1 MKASPISMLI
11 FRVVIFVAL
20 FLLAS
25 LAQAHKPSDSYLTI
39 HGDKPQLQGQWDI
52 ALRDLDYALGLDGNL
67 DGNVEWGE
75 VKAKHAEI
83 VAYAFTHLKLAA
95 DGAPC
100 PSKVID
106 HKIDNH
112 SDGTYAVIF
121 FTADCPKAPEFL
133 EIDYSLF
140 FDLDKEHKGLLN
152 LQSDGK
158 ARSAIFSDSE
168 RKQKFQLSKPSKWR
182 QFVDYL
188 IEGIGHIWAGIDHIL
203 FLLSLLLPAVLV
215 WRAGTWQP
223 AASFRG
229 AFIEVLKVVTAFTI
243 AHSITLTLAAL
254 AIVKI
259 PVWIA
264 ESAIAA
270 SVIVAALNN
279 VVPIFHGRRWVVA
292 FLFGLIHGF
301 GFANVL
307 TELGLPQSTLLLAL
321 VGFNLGVEVGQ
332 VVIVAIFLP
341 IAFLLRDTWAYRR
354 LILVAGSLLITGI
367 AAAWL
372 VERVFG
378 LKFMPF

>member
-1 MKASPISMLI
+1 MLI
-11 FRVVIFVAL
+11 RSITVFLGLMFFAVAVH
-20 FLLAS
+20 
-25 LAQAHKPSDSYLTI
+25 AHKPSDSYLTI

-95 DGAPC
+95 DGAVC
-100 PSKVID
+100 PTKVTD

-112 SDGTYAVIF
+112 SDGTYAVIY

-158 ARSAIFSDSE
+158 ARSAIFSDSD
-168 RKQKFQLSKPSKWR
+168 RKQKFQLATTSKWK

-188 IEGIGHIWAGIDHIL
+188 IEGIWHIWKGFDHIL

-215 WRAGTWQP
+215 WSAERWKP
-223 AASFRG
+223 AASFKG
-229 AFIEVLKVVTAFTI
+229 AFIEVLKVVTAFTV
-243 AHSITLTLAAL
+243 AHSITLSLAAL
-254 AIVKI
+254 HIVNI
-259 PVWIA
+259 PTWIA

-279 VVPIFHGRRWVVA
+279 VFPIFHGRRWMVA
-292 FLFGLIHGF
+292 FAFGLIHGF

-307 TELGLPQSTLLLAL
+307 AELGLPQNTLLIAL

-332 VVIVAIFLP
+332 VAIVAVFLP
-341 IAFLLRDTWAYRR
+341 IAFLLRDTWAYRK
-354 LILVAGSLLITGI
+354 LVLVAGSLLIAMI

-372 VERVFG
+372 VERVFDM
-378 LKFMPF
+378 KFMPF

>member
-1 MKASPISMLI
+1 MLI
-11 FRVVIFVAL
+11 NRIAAL
-20 FLLAS
+20 FLLACFT
-25 LAQAHKPSDSYLTI
+25 LAAHAHKPSDSYLTI
-39 HGDKPQLQGQWDI
+39 RADAPQLQGQWDI

-75 VKAKHAEI
+75 VKAKHPEI

-95 DGAPC
+95 DGNAC
-100 PSKVID
+100 PIKVTD
-106 HKIDNH
+106 HKVDNH

-121 FTADCPKAPEFL
+121 FTADCPKLPEFM

-152 LQSDGK
+152 LQSEGK
-158 ARSAIFSDSE
+158 ARSAIFSDTE
-168 RKQKFQLSKPSKWR
+168 RKQTFQLSKPSKWK

-188 IEGIGHIWAGIDHIL
+188 IEGIWHIWIGLDHIL

-215 WRAGTWQP
+215 WVNNKWQAAG
-223 AASFRG
+223 SFKA
-229 AFIEVLKVVTAFTI
+229 AFIEVLKVVTAFTV
-243 AHSITLTLAAL
+243 AHSITLSLAAL
-254 AIVKI
+254 QIVNV
-259 PVWIA
+259 PTWIA

-279 VVPIFHGRRWVVA
+279 VFPIFHGRRWIVA

-307 TELGLPQSTLLLAL
+307 TELGLPQSTLLIAL
-321 VGFNLGVEVGQ
+321 VGFNLGVEAGQ
-332 VVIVAIFLP
+332 VAIVAVFLP
-341 IAFLLRDTWAYRR
+341 IAYALRDSFFYKKVV
-354 LILVAGSLLITGI
+354 LVAGSLLI
-367 AAAWL
+367 AAVATAWL

-378 LKFMPF
+378 LKFMPI

>member
-1 MKASPISMLI
+1 MLRLI
-11 FRVVIFVAL
+11 LVTYL
-20 FLLAS
+20 SLLA
-25 LAQAHKPSDSYLTI
+25 ATAFAHKPSDSYLTI
-39 HGDKPQLQGQWDI
+39 KADAPQLQGQWDI
-52 ALRDLDYALGLDGNL
+52 ALRDLDFAIGLDANL

-75 VKAKHAEI
+75 VKAKHPEI

-95 DGAPC
+95 DGSPC
-100 PSKVID
+100 PIKVMD

-121 FTADCPKAPEFL
+121 FAADCPKTPLSL
-133 EIDYSLF
+133 EIDYTLF

-158 ARSAIFSDSE
+158 ARSAIFSDSD
-168 RKQKFQLSKPSKWR
+168 RKQSFQLSKPSKWK

-188 IEGIGHIWAGIDHIL
+188 VEGIWHIWIGLDHIL

-215 WRAGTWQP
+215 WTADKWL
-223 AASFRG
+223 AASRFG
-229 AFIEVLKVVTAFTI
+229 VAFLEVLKVVTAFTV
-243 AHSITLTLAAL
+243 AHSITLSLAAL
-254 AIVKI
+254 GIVQL
-259 PVWIA
+259 PTWIA

-270 SVIVAALNN
+270 SVVVAALNN

-307 TELGLPQSTLLLAL
+307 TELGLPESTLLIAL
-321 VGFNLGVEVGQ
+321 VGFNLGVEIGQ
-332 VVIVAIFLP
+332 VAIVAVFLP
-341 IAFLLRDTWAYRR
+341 LAFALRETWVYQR
-354 LILVAGSLLITGI
+354 LVLVAGSLLIAVV

-378 LKFMPF
+378 LKFMPI

>member
-1 MKASPISMLI
+1 MLI
-11 FRVVIFVAL
+11 NRIAAL
-20 FLLAS
+20 FLLACFT
-25 LAQAHKPSDSYLTI
+25 LAAHAHKPSDSYLTI
-39 HGDKPQLQGQWDI
+39 RADAPQLQGQWDI

-75 VKAKHAEI
+75 VKAKHPEI

-95 DGAPC
+95 DGNAC
-100 PSKVID
+100 PIKVTD
-106 HKIDNH
+106 HKVDNH

-121 FTADCPKAPEFL
+121 FTAECPKLPEFM

-152 LQSDGK
+152 LQSEGK
-158 ARSAIFSDSE
+158 ARSAIFSDTE
-168 RKQKFQLSKPSKWR
+168 RKQTFQLSKPSKWK

-188 IEGIGHIWAGIDHIL
+188 IEGIWHIWIGLDHIL

-215 WRAGTWQP
+215 WVNNKWQAAG
-223 AASFRG
+223 SFKA
-229 AFIEVLKVVTAFTI
+229 AFIEVLKVVTAFTV
-243 AHSITLTLAAL
+243 AHSITLSLAAL
-254 AIVKI
+254 QIVNV
-259 PVWIA
+259 PTWIA

-279 VVPIFHGRRWVVA
+279 VFPIFHGRRWIVA

-307 TELGLPQSTLLLAL
+307 TELGLPQSTLLIAL
-321 VGFNLGVEVGQ
+321 VGFNLGVEAGQ
-332 VVIVAIFLP
+332 VAIVAVFLP
-341 IAFLLRDTWAYRR
+341 IAYALRDSFFYKKVV
-354 LILVAGSLLITGI
+354 LVAGSLLI
-367 AAAWL
+367 AAVATAWL

-378 LKFMPF
+378 LKFMPI

>member
-1 MKASPISMLI
+1 MLI
-11 FRVVIFVAL
+11 SRFIIFFVL
-20 FLLAS
+20 VLLAS

-39 HGDKPQLQGQWDI
+39 HGDKPELQGQWDI

-75 VKAKHAEI
+75 VKVKHAEI

-121 FTADCPKAPEFL
+121 FTADCPKLPEFL

-168 RKQKFQLSKPSKWR
+168 RKQTFQLAKPSKWK

-188 IEGIGHIWAGIDHIL
+188 IEGIWHIWIGIDHIL

-215 WRAGTWQP
+215 WAVDRWKS
-223 AASFRG
+223 AASFKA
-229 AFIEVLKVVTAFTI
+229 AFIEVLKVVTAFTV
-243 AHSITLTLAAL
+243 AHSITLSLAAL
-254 AIVKI
+254 QIVNI
-259 PVWIA
+259 PSWIA

-279 VVPIFHGRRWVVA
+279 VFPIFHGRRWIVA
-292 FLFGLIHGF
+292 FGFGLIHGF

-307 TELGLPQSTLLLAL
+307 TELGLPQSALLIAL
-321 VGFNLGVEVGQ
+321 VGFNLGVEAGQ
-332 VVIVAIFLP
+332 IAIVAVFLP
-341 IAFLLRDTWAYRR
+341 IAFALRDTWFYRK
-354 LILVAGSLLITGI
+354 LVLVAASLLIALI

-372 VERVFG
+372 VERVFD

>member
-1 MKASPISMLI
+1 MLI
-11 FRVVIFVAL
+11 NRIAAL
-20 FLLAS
+20 FLLACFT
-25 LAQAHKPSDSYLTI
+25 LAAHAHKPSDSYLTI
-39 HGDKPQLQGQWDI
+39 RADAPQLQGQWDI

-75 VKAKHAEI
+75 VKAKHPEI

-95 DGAPC
+95 DGNAC
-100 PSKVID
+100 PIKVTD
-106 HKIDNH
+106 HKVDNH

-121 FTADCPKAPEFL
+121 FTAECPKLPEFM

-152 LQSDGK
+152 LQSEGK
-158 ARSAIFSDSE
+158 ARSAIFSDTE
-168 RKQKFQLSKPSKWR
+168 RKQTFQLSKPSKWK

-188 IEGIGHIWAGIDHIL
+188 IEGIWHIWIGLDHIL

-215 WRAGTWQP
+215 WVNNKWQAAG
-223 AASFRG
+223 SFKA
-229 AFIEVLKVVTAFTI
+229 AFIEVLKVVTAFTV
-243 AHSITLTLAAL
+243 AHSITLSLAAL
-254 AIVKI
+254 QIVNV
-259 PVWIA
+259 PTWIA

-279 VVPIFHGRRWVVA
+279 VFPIFHGRRWIVA

-307 TELGLPQSTLLLAL
+307 TELGLPQSTLLIAL
-321 VGFNLGVEVGQ
+321 VGFNLGVEAGQ
-332 VVIVAIFLP
+332 VAIVAVFLP
-341 IAFLLRDTWAYRR
+341 IAYALRDSFFYKKVV
-354 LILVAGSLLITGI
+354 LVAGSLLI
-367 AAAWL
+367 AAVATAWL

-378 LKFMPF
+378 LKFLPI

>member
-1 MKASPISMLI
+1 MLI
-11 FRVVIFVAL
+11 HRIAAVLLLSLFSLVAH
-20 FLLAS
+20 
-25 LAQAHKPSDSYLTI
+25 AHKPSDSYLTI
-39 HGDKPQLQGQWDI
+39 HGDTPQLQGQWDI

-83 VAYAFTHLKLAA
+83 VAYAFSHLKLAA
-95 DGAPC
+95 DGSAC
-100 PSKVID
+100 PTKVTD

-112 SDGTYAVIF
+112 SDGSYAVIF
-121 FTADCPKAPEFL
+121 FTAECAKLPEIL
-133 EIDYSLF
+133 EIDYTLF

-168 RKQKFQLSKPSKWR
+168 RKQQFQLSKPSKWK

-188 IEGIGHIWAGIDHIL
+188 IEGIWHIWIGLDHIL

-215 WRAGTWQP
+215 WASDKWQ
-223 AASFRG
+223 AADSFKA
-229 AFIEVLKVVTAFTI
+229 AFIEVLKVVTAFTL
-243 AHSITLTLAAL
+243 AHSITLSLAAL
-254 AIVKI
+254 QIVNI
-259 PVWIA
+259 PSWIA

-279 VVPIFHGRRWVVA
+279 VFPIFLRRRWVVA
-292 FLFGLIHGF
+292 FLFGLVHGF

-307 TELGLPQSTLLLAL
+307 TELGLPQSTLLIAL
-321 VGFNLGVEVGQ
+321 VGFNLGVEAGQ
-332 VVIVAIFLP
+332 VAIVAVFLP
-341 IAFLLRDTWAYRR
+341 IAYALRDSFFYKK
-354 LILVAGSLLITGI
+354 IVLVAGSLLIAVI

-378 LKFMPF
+378 LKFMPI

>member
-1 MKASPISMLI
+1 MLI
-11 FRVVIFVAL
+11 PRAVIAFSL
-20 FLLAS
+20 FLFAALAH
-25 LAQAHKPSDSYLTI
+25 AHKPSDSYLTI

-95 DGAPC
+95 DGVAC
-100 PSKVID
+100 PIKVTD

-121 FTADCPKAPEFL
+121 FSADCPKLPEFL

-168 RKQKFQLSKPSKWR
+168 RKQKFQLTKVSKWK

-215 WRAGTWQP
+215 WNAGKWQP
-223 AASFRG
+223 AASFKG
-229 AFIEVLKVVTAFTI
+229 AFIEVLKVVTAFTV

-254 AIVKI
+254 EIVKI

-354 LILVAGSLLITGI
+354 LILVAGSLLITGV

-378 LKFMPF
+378 MKFMPI

>member
-1 MKASPISMLI
+1 MLI
-11 FRVVIFVAL
+11 FRLTAL
-20 FLLAS
+20 ILFSVLS
-25 LAQAHKPSDSYLTI
+25 LTAYAHKPSDSYLTI
-39 HGDKPQLQGQWDI
+39 RADSPQLQGQWDI

-95 DGAPC
+95 DGAAC
-100 PSKVID
+100 LTKVTD

-121 FTADCPKAPEFL
+121 FTAECAKVPQNL
-133 EIDYSLF
+133 GIDYTLF

-158 ARSAIFSDSE
+158 ARSAIFGDSE
-168 RKQKFQLSKPSKWR
+168 RKQTFQLAKPSKWK

-188 IEGIGHIWAGIDHIL
+188 IEGIWHIWIGLDHIL
-203 FLLSLLLPAVLV
+203 FLLSLLLPAVLIWV
-215 WRAGTWQP
+215 SNKWQ
-223 AASFRG
+223 AASSFKA
-229 AFIEVLKVVTAFTI
+229 AFIEVLKVVTAFTV
-243 AHSITLTLAAL
+243 AHSITLSLAAL
-254 AIVKI
+254 QILNI
-259 PVWIA
+259 PSWIA

-279 VVPIFHGRRWVVA
+279 VFPIFHGRRWIVA

-307 TELGLPQSTLLLAL
+307 TELGLPQSTLLIAL

-332 VVIVAIFLP
+332 VAIVAVFLP
-341 IAFLLRDTWAYRR
+341 IAYMLRDSFFYKKVV
-354 LILVAGSLLITGI
+354 LVAGSLLIAAL

-372 VERVFG
+372 VERVFD
-378 LKFMPF
+378 LKFMPI

>member
-1 MKASPISMLI
+1 MTIVRFAFFL
-11 FRVVIFVAL
+11 VAVL
-20 FLLAS
+20 FSYA
-25 LAQAHKPSDSYLTI
+25 AQAHKPSDSYLTI

-52 ALRDLDYALGLDGNL
+52 ALRDLDYAIGLDANL

-83 VAYAFTHLKLAA
+83 VAYAFAHLKLAA
-95 DGAPC
+95 DGANC
-100 PSKVID
+100 PTKVTD

-121 FTADCPKAPEFL
+121 FTADCPKVPEAL
-133 EIDYSLF
+133 EIEYSLF

-158 ARSAIFSDSE
+158 ARSAIFSDSD
-168 RKQKFQLSKPSKWR
+168 RKQKFQLATTSKWK
-182 QFVDYL
+182 QFVDFL
-188 IEGIGHIWAGIDHIL
+188 VEGIWHIWQGFDHIL

-215 WRAGTWQP
+215 WSAERWKS
-223 AASFRG
+223 AASFKA
-229 AFIEVLKVVTAFTI
+229 AFIEVLKVVTAFTV
-243 AHSITLTLAAL
+243 AHSITLSLAAL
-254 AIVKI
+254 QIVNI
-259 PVWIA
+259 PTRIS

-279 VVPIFHGRRWVVA
+279 VFPIFHGRRWMVA
-292 FLFGLIHGF
+292 FGFGLVHGF

-307 TELGLPQSTLLLAL
+307 TELGLPQSTLLIAL

-332 VVIVAIFLP
+332 IAIVAVFLP
-341 IAFLLRDTWAYRR
+341 IAFLLRDTWTYRK
-354 LILVAGSLLITGI
+354 LVLVAGSLLIAMI

-372 VERVFG
+372 VERVFDT
-378 LKFMPF
+378 KFMPF

>member
-1 MKASPISMLI
+1 MLI
-11 FRVVIFVAL
+11 RGISFFICLMCLAL
-20 FLLAS
+20 SAH
-25 LAQAHKPSDSYLTI
+25 AHKPSDSYLTI

-95 DGAPC
+95 DGAAC
-100 PSKVID
+100 PTKVTD
-106 HKIDNH
+106 QKIDNH
-112 SDGTYAVIF
+112 SDGSYAVMF

-133 EIDYSLF
+133 EIEYSLF
-140 FDLDKEHKGLLN
+140 FDVDKEHKGLLN

-158 ARSAIFSDSE
+158 ARSAIFSDSD
-168 RKQKFQLSKPSKWR
+168 RKQKFQLATTSKWK

-188 IEGIGHIWAGIDHIL
+188 IEGIWHIWKGFDHIL

-215 WRAGTWQP
+215 WRDERWKA
-223 AASFRG
+223 AASFKG
-229 AFIEVLKVVTAFTI
+229 AFIEVLKVVTAFTV
-243 AHSITLTLAAL
+243 AHSITLSLAAL
-254 AIVKI
+254 QIVNI
-259 PVWIA
+259 PTWIA

-270 SVIVAALNN
+270 SVVVAALNN
-279 VVPIFHGRRWVVA
+279 VFPIFHGRRWMVA
-292 FLFGLIHGF
+292 FGFGLIHGF

-307 TELGLPQSTLLLAL
+307 AELGLPQSTLLIAL

-332 VVIVAIFLP
+332 VAIVAVFLP
-341 IAFLLRDTWAYRR
+341 IAFALHDSWLYQK
-354 LILVAGSLLITGI
+354 LILVVGSLLIALI

-372 VERVFG
+372 VERVFDI
-378 LKFMPF
+378 KFMPF

>member
-1 MKASPISMLI
+1 MLI
-11 FRVVIFVAL
+11 HRIAAVLLLSLFSLVAH
-20 FLLAS
+20 
-25 LAQAHKPSDSYLTI
+25 AHKPSDSYLTI
-39 HGDKPQLQGQWDI
+39 HGDTPQLQGQWDI

-83 VAYAFTHLKLAA
+83 VAYAFSHLKLAA
-95 DGAPC
+95 DGSAC
-100 PSKVID
+100 PTKVTD

-121 FTADCPKAPEFL
+121 FTAECAKLPEIL
-133 EIDYSLF
+133 EIDYTLF

-168 RKQKFQLSKPSKWR
+168 RKQQFQLSKPSKWK

-188 IEGIGHIWAGIDHIL
+188 VEGIWHIWIGLDHIL

-215 WRAGTWQP
+215 WASDKWQ
-223 AASFRG
+223 AADSFKG

-243 AHSITLTLAAL
+243 AHSITLSLAAL
-254 AIVKI
+254 QIVNI
-259 PVWIA
+259 PSWIA

-279 VVPIFHGRRWVVA
+279 VFPIFLRRRWVVA

-307 TELGLPQSTLLLAL
+307 TELGLPQSTLLIAL
-321 VGFNLGVEVGQ
+321 VGFNLGVEAGQ
-332 VVIVAIFLP
+332 VAIVAVFLP
-341 IAFLLRDTWAYRR
+341 IAFAIRASWFYKK
-354 LILVAGSLLITGI
+354 LILVAGSLLIAVI

-378 LKFMPF
+378 LKFMPI

>member
-1 MKASPISMLI
+1 MLI
-11 FRVVIFVAL
+11 YRATIFFALLSVA
-20 FLLAS
+20 F

-52 ALRDLDYALGLDGNL
+52 ALRDLDFALGLDANL

-75 VKAKHAEI
+75 VKKKHEEI
-83 VAYAFTHLKLAA
+83 VAYAFTHLKLVA

-100 PSKVID
+100 PTKITD

-112 SDGTYAVIF
+112 SDGSYAVLYF
-121 FTADCPKAPEFL
+121 SADCLKAPEFL
-133 EIDYSLF
+133 EVDYTLF

-168 RKQKFQLSKPSKWR
+168 RKQKFQLAKPSKWK
-182 QFVDYL
+182 QFADYL
-188 IEGIGHIWAGIDHIL
+188 IEGIWHIWKGFDHIL

-215 WRAGTWQP
+215 WSINRWTSAN
-223 AASFRG
+223 SFRA
-229 AFIEVLKVVTAFTI
+229 AFIEVLKVVTAFTV
-243 AHSITLTLAAL
+243 AHSITLSLAAL
-254 AIVKI
+254 QIINI
-259 PVWIA
+259 PSWIA

-279 VVPIFHGRRWVVA
+279 VFPIFHGRRWMVA
-292 FLFGLIHGF
+292 FAFGLIHGF

-307 TELGLPQSTLLLAL
+307 TELGLPQSTLLVAL

-332 VVIVAIFLP
+332 IAIVAVFLP
-341 IAFLLRDTWAYRR
+341 LAFWLRDSWVYRK
-354 LILVAGSLLITGI
+354 LVLVAGSLLIVAI
-367 AAAWL
+367 AGAWL

-378 LKFMPF
+378 LKFMPI

>member
-1 MKASPISMLI
+1 MLI
-11 FRVVIFVAL
+11 YRIAVLFGLAL
-20 FLLAS
+20 FALLAH
-25 LAQAHKPSDSYLTI
+25 AHKPSDSYLTI

-83 VAYAFTHLKLAA
+83 VAYAFTHLKLVA

-100 PSKVID
+100 PTKITD

-112 SDGTYAVIF
+112 SDGTYAVIYF
-121 FTADCPKAPEFL
+121 SADCPKAPEFL
-133 EIDYSLF
+133 EIEYSLF

-158 ARSAIFSDSE
+158 ARSAIFSDTD
-168 RKQKFQLSKPSKWR
+168 RKQKFQLAKPSKWK

-188 IEGIGHIWAGIDHIL
+188 IEGIWHIWKGFDHIL

-215 WRAGTWQP
+215 WNSDKWKS
-223 AASFRG
+223 ASSFKA
-229 AFIEVLKVVTAFTI
+229 AFIEVLKVVTAFTV
-243 AHSITLTLAAL
+243 AHSITLSLAAL
-254 AIVKI
+254 QIVNI
-259 PVWIA
+259 PTWIA

-279 VVPIFHGRRWVVA
+279 VFPIFHGRRWMVA
-292 FLFGLIHGF
+292 FAFGLIHGF

-307 TELGLPQSTLLLAL
+307 AELGLPQSTLLIAL

-332 VVIVAIFLP
+332 VAIVAVFLP
-341 IAFLLRDTWAYRR
+341 IAFYLRDTWAYRK
-354 LILVAGSLLITGI
+354 LVLVVGSLLIAI
-367 AAAWL
+367 VASAWL

-378 LKFMPF
+378 IKFMPF

>member
-1 MKASPISMLI
+1 MLI
-11 FRVVIFVAL
+11 SRSAILIGLTLFAL
-20 FLLAS
+20 S
-25 LAQAHKPSDSYLTI
+25 AQAHKPSDSYLTI
-39 HGDKPQLQGQWDI
+39 HGDQPQLRGQWDI

-75 VKAKHAEI
+75 VKVKHAEI

-100 PSKVID
+100 PTKD
-106 HKIDNH
+106 TDYKIDNH
-112 SDGTYAVIF
+112 SDGAYAVIYF
-121 FTADCPKAPEFL
+121 SADCPTAPAFL

-140 FDLDKEHKGLLN
+140 FELDKEHKGLLN

-158 ARSAIFSDSE
+158 ARSAIFSDSD
-168 RKQKFQLSKPSKWR
+168 RKQKFELAKPSKWK

-188 IEGIGHIWAGIDHIL
+188 IEGIWHIWKGFDHIL
-203 FLLSLLLPAVLV
+203 FLLSLLLPAVLL
-215 WRAGTWQP
+215 WSADKWKS
-223 AASFRG
+223 AASFNG
-229 AFIEVLKVVTAFTI
+229 ALIQVLKVVTAFTV
-243 AHSITLTLAAL
+243 AHSITLSLAAL
-254 AIVKI
+254 QIVNI

-279 VVPIFHGRRWVVA
+279 VFPIFHGRRWMVA
-292 FLFGLIHGF
+292 FAFGLIHGF

-307 TELGLPQSTLLLAL
+307 TELGLPQSTLLIAL

-332 VVIVAIFLP
+332 VAIVAVFLP
-341 IAFLLRDTWAYRR
+341 IAFWLRDTWAYRK
-354 LILVAGSLLITGI
+354 LVLVAGSLLIALI
-367 AAAWL
+367 AAAWM

-378 LKFMPF
+378 MKFMPF

>member
-1 MKASPISMLI
+1 MLI
-11 FRVVIFVAL
+11 YRIAVLFGLAL
-20 FLLAS
+20 FALLAH
-25 LAQAHKPSDSYLTI
+25 AHKPSDSYLTI

-83 VAYAFTHLKLAA
+83 VAYAFTHLKLVA

-100 PSKVID
+100 PTKITD

-112 SDGTYAVIF
+112 SDGTYAVIYF
-121 FTADCPKAPEFL
+121 SADCPKAPEFL
-133 EIDYSLF
+133 EIEYSLF

-158 ARSAIFSDSE
+158 ARSAIFSDTD
-168 RKQKFQLSKPSKWR
+168 RKQKFQLAKPSKWK

-188 IEGIGHIWAGIDHIL
+188 IEGIWHIWKGFDHIL

-215 WRAGTWQP
+215 WNIDKWKSADGFK
-223 AASFRG
+223 A
-229 AFIEVLKVVTAFTI
+229 AFIEVLKVVTAFTV
-243 AHSITLTLAAL
+243 AHSITLSLAAL
-254 AIVKI
+254 QIVNI
-259 PVWIA
+259 PTWIA

-279 VVPIFHGRRWVVA
+279 VFPIFHGRRWMVA
-292 FLFGLIHGF
+292 FAFGLIHGF

-307 TELGLPQSTLLLAL
+307 AELGLPRSTLLIAL

-332 VVIVAIFLP
+332 VAIVAVFLP
-341 IAFLLRDTWAYRR
+341 IAFYLRDTWAYRK
-354 LILVAGSLLITGI
+354 LVLVAGSLLIAI
-367 AAAWL
+367 VASAWL

-378 LKFMPF
+378 LKFMPI

>member
-1 MKASPISMLI
+1 MMIYRTAIL
-11 FRVVIFVAL
+11 FGLAL
-20 FLLAS
+20 FALLAY
-25 LAQAHKPSDSYLTI
+25 AHKPSDSYLTI

-83 VAYAFTHLKLAA
+83 VAYAFTHLKLVA

-100 PSKVID
+100 PTKITD

-112 SDGTYAVIF
+112 SDGTYAVIYF
-121 FTADCPKAPEFL
+121 SADCPTAPEFL
-133 EIDYSLF
+133 EIEYSLF

-158 ARSAIFSDSE
+158 ARSAIFSDTD
-168 RKQKFQLSKPSKWR
+168 RKQKFQLAKPSKWK

-188 IEGIGHIWAGIDHIL
+188 IEGIWHIWKGFDHIL

-215 WRAGTWQP
+215 WKSDRWDS
-223 AASFRG
+223 AASFR
-229 AFIEVLKVVTAFTI
+229 AASIEVLKVVTAFTV
-243 AHSITLTLAAL
+243 AHSITLSLAAL
-254 AIVKI
+254 QIVNI
-259 PVWIA
+259 PTWIA

-279 VVPIFHGRRWVVA
+279 VFPIFHGRRWMVA
-292 FLFGLIHGF
+292 FAFGLIHGF

-307 TELGLPQSTLLLAL
+307 TELGLPQSTLLVAL

-332 VVIVAIFLP
+332 IAIVAVFLP
-341 IAFLLRDTWAYRR
+341 LAFGLRETWAYRK
-354 LILVAGSLLITGI
+354 LVLVAGSLLIVGVST
-367 AAAWL
+367 AWL

-378 LKFMPF
+378 LKFMPI